1 MLNENVL
8 VEGTQG
14 TFLSLWHGTYPF
26 VTSKDVTASGI
37 CADVGLGP
45 TKVDEVLLFSN
56 HMLRVLELDHL
67 TKNSRLKM
75 QKKKVGL
82 NLVLLLVDRD
92 VLQILILI

>member
-1 MLNENVL
+1 MRTLKMAKDFDSLSSLITDVPQEINSALDSHQNVL

-45 TKVDEVLLFSN
+45 TKVDEVIVFSN
-56 HMLRVLELDHL
+56 LMSLVLEL
-67 TKNSRLKM
+67 
-75 QKKKVGL
+75 
-82 NLVLLLVDRD
+82 VL
-92 VLQILILI
+92 